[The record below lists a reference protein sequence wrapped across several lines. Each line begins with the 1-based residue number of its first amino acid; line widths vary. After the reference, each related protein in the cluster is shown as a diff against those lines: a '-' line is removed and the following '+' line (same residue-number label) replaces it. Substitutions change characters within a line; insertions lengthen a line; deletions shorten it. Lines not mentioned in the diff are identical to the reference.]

1 MLSVHI
7 LMSLQAGLD
16 TWIKHYNEEKAHSGT
31 YRFGKNGQANIPGFN
46 AAGQKEN
53 IEQYLADRRSMFLRL
68 SIGYYIL

>member
-16 TWIKHYNEEKAHSGT
+16 TWIKHYNKEKAHSGT

-53 IEQYLADRRSMFLRL
+53 VERHFADKRNMFVRL
-68 SIGYYIL
+68 SSDYYI